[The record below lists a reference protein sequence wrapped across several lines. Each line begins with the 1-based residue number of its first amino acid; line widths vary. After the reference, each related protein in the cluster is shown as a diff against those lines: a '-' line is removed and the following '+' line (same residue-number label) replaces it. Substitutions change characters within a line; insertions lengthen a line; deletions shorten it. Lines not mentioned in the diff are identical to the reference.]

1 MAGKSNSASSKGG
14 EATQAFRQ
22 FSWNLAGTL
31 AGVKAGGKP
40 ASSKPGAA
48 KPTAKR

>member
-1 MAGKSNSASSKGG
+1 MAGKSNSRSGKRD

-31 AGVKAGGKP
+31 AGVKAG
-40 ASSKPGAA
+40 A
-48 KPTAKR
+48 KPTPSKPATAKPAKR